1 MTKSKPHPA
10 SLVQAGYRTE
20 ATIIQAVSYLKA
32 TATRSPYASGQARWP
47 GVALSQD
54 GFQKHC
60 ARLGLDETQVA
71 ARAEDLFLVAAV
83 LEQVPRAVAH
93 FDECLTAAAGV
104 VARIDRDPNF
114 IDDVTQE
121 VRLKLLTGDG
131 AKLWTFSG
139 TGALVDWLRVVAT
152 RVALNLKRSDRL
164 QPEEDLPD
172 AVLTGQEAAQFRH
185 WYLADLHAALEVG
198 FRRLTPRERTLLR
211 LHFVDGLNIERI
223 GVVYRVNRAT
233 VARWLV
239 AIRTRLFKEVR
250 EELASKHGLDTADV
264 KSLYRIM
271 QQDVHVTMSRL
282 LAV

>member
-1 MTKSKPHPA
+1 MSAP
-10 SLVQAGYRTE
+10 
-20 ATIIQAVSYLKA
+20 KA
-32 TATRSPYASGQARWP
+32 TATRTAHARGLARWP
-47 GVALSQD
+47 GLALSLD
-54 GFQKHC
+54 GFAKHC
-60 ARLGLDETQVA
+60 ARLGLDEAQVA

-83 LEQVPRAVAH
+83 LERVPRAVTH
-93 FDECLTAAAGV
+93 FDERLTTAATV
-104 VARIDRDPNF
+104 VARIDREPSF
-114 IDDVTQE
+114 IDEVTQE
-121 VRLKLLTGDG
+121 MRLKLLTGDG

-139 TGALVDWLRVVAT
+139 TGALVDWLRVIAT

-164 QPEEDLPD
+164 TPEEDLPE
-172 AVLTGQEAAQFRH
+172 AVLAGQEASQFRR

-211 LHFVDGLNIERI
+211 LHFVDKLNIERI

-233 VARWLV
+233 IARWLV
-239 AIRTRLFKEVR
+239 AIRTRLFNEVR

-282 LAV
+282 LAG

>member
-1 MTKSKPHPA
+1 MSD
-10 SLVQAGYRTE
+10 L
-20 ATIIQAVSYLKA
+20 IA
-32 TATRSPYASGQARWP
+32 TAARNAYVRGQARWP
-47 GVALSQD
+47 DLALSLD
-54 GFQKHC
+54 GFRKHC
-60 ARLGLDETQVA
+60 TRLGLDEAQVA

-93 FDECLTAAAGV
+93 FDDCLTAAASV
-104 VARIDRDPNF
+104 VGRIDRDPSF
-114 IDDVTQE
+114 IDEATQE
-121 VRLKLLTGDG
+121 VRLKLLTGDS
-131 AKLWTFSG
+131 AKLWTFSA
-139 TGALVDWLRVVAT
+139 TGALVDWLRVVTT
-152 RVALNLKRSDRL
+152 RVALNLKRSDRAK
-164 QPEEDLPD
+164 PEEDLPE

-185 WYLADLHAALEVG
+185 WYLADIHGALEVG